1 MRRNAPS
8 EFLKAAIT
16 TDGRP
21 LTRIAREAG
30 IDHGILVRF
39 VNGERGMTM
48 RTVDRVCGV
57 LGLELRPRRTAA

>member
-8 EFLKAAIT
+8 DFLKAAIT

-21 LTRIAREAG
+21 LTRIAKEAG

-39 VNGERGMTM
+39 LSGQRGMT
-48 RTVDRVCGV
+48 TPTLDRVCGV